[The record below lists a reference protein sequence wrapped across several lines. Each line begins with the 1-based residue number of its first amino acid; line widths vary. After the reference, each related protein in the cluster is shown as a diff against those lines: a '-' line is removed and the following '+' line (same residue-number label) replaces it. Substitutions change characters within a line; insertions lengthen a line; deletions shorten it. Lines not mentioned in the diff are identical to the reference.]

1 MLEKEDLMAIAQIID
16 DRLNPVNARLD
27 GIDVRLD
34 SIDVRLDSMD
44 ERLSVV
50 EENTTITREAVNKLL
65 DWADD
70 PSIQQFP
77 LSKVR

>member
-1 MLEKEDLMAIAQIID
+1 MLEKEDLIAIAQIID
-16 DRLNPVNARLD
+16 DRLNPINARLD
-27 GIDVRLD
+27 GIDSRLD
-34 SIDVRLDSMD
+34 GID

-50 EENTTITREAVNKLL
+50 EENTTVTREVVNKLL

-77 LSKVR
+77 LSKVK

>member
-1 MLEKEDLMAIAQIID
+1 MLEQEDLIAIAQIID
-16 DRLNPVNARLD
+16 DRLSPINARLD
-27 GIDVRLD
+27 GI
-34 SIDVRLDSMD
+34 D

-50 EENTTITREAVNKLL
+50 EENTTVTRDVVNKLL